1 MNKTFKI
8 IEVVGTSEKS
18 YEDAIGSAV
27 QQASKSVKAISW
39 YEVVQMRGAVN
50 DGKVIEYQVVLKLGF
65 KIVE

>member
-27 QQASKSVKAISW
+27 QQATKTIKAISW
-39 YEVVQMRGAVN
+39 YEVIQMRGAVN

>member
-18 YEDAIGSAV
+18 YEDAIGNAV
-27 QQASKSVKAISW
+27 HQAAKTIKAISW
-39 YEVVQMRGAVN
+39 FEVVQMRGAVN
-50 DGKVIEYQVVLKLGF
+50 DSKVIEYQVVLKLGF

>member
-27 QQASKSVKAISW
+27 QQASKSIKAISW
-39 YEVVQMRGAVN
+39 YEVIQMRGAVN
-50 DGKVIEYQVVLKLGF
+50 DGKVVEYQVVLKLGF
-65 KIVE
+65 KIVD